1 MRTHALTNPSSGN
14 PVGEPQ
20 QFNLMFA
27 SSIGPTGQ
35 HPGCV
40 LLWFIFSFDCVLFLA
55 LRFCILVL
63 LLFVFVR
70 RRPVFRLFLSIS
82 FIFIGLQWAS
92 MCLHDGYVRWHVRL
106 ADAHNYFMGISQND
120 DALSARR

>member
-40 LLWFIFSFDCVLFLA
+40 LLWFIFSSIAFYF
-55 LRFCILVL
+55 
-63 LLFVFVR
+63 LLFAFAS
-70 RRPVFRLFLSIS
+70 LFFFCSFLFGGGLSSIS
-82 FIFIGLQWAS
+82 FFQSL
-92 MCLHDGYVRWHVRL
+92 LFLLGYGGHRCACTTDVRWHVQL
-106 ADAHNYFMGISQND
+106 ADTHNSFMGISQND